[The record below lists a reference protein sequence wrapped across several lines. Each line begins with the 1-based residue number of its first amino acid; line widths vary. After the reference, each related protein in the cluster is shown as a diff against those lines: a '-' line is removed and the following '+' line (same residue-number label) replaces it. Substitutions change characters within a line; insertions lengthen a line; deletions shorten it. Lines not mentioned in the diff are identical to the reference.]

1 MATKDMSIG
10 KPIKVLY
17 AFALPMIISVLF
29 QQFYNIA
36 DSLIAGNFINDDGI
50 ALAAVN
56 AAYPVTV
63 VFIAIGNG
71 FGVGGS
77 VTISRIFGA
86 KQYARTKTAI
96 FTALLNIFVFALLF
110 TLIGV
115 FTCKPLLSAMNSKDL
130 GQAVF
135 DQSVDYLN
143 IYIYGLTFLFVYNVV
158 SSIFQALG
166 NSKMPLFLLIFS
178 TILNVIVDIIF
189 VKYCNMGV
197 KGLAWGTFLA
207 QGIASVLSLVLLL
220 INVSKLPKDNQE
232 NISQDEIST
241 QKQEKSEPIDCPVR
255 ENTRNNTWKENPI
268 FSLSVWSSVML
279 MSIPSILQN
288 STVSIGQLFMQSLIN
303 SFGNANL
310 VSAYGSAFK
319 INYIIISIF
328 LTISNAMAT
337 FTSQNV
343 GANHIDRAKEGL
355 KGGLV
360 SMIAI
365 ALVSTTIYLIFAKQL
380 VGVFVK
386 GKNDEIMAIG
396 SQFLYVLSPF
406 YIVVCIKIIF
416 DGFIRGAGDMAGFT
430 SATMSDLVVRVG
442 LSYLFVKAFHLPYV
456 WIWWSFPIGW
466 IVGTSVSV
474 IFYLSK
480 RWQKTALRKL

>member
-1 MATKDMSIG
+1 MATKDMSVG

-77 VTISRIFGA
+77 VAISRIFGA
-86 KQYARTKTAI
+86 KQYCRTKTATL
-96 FTALLNIFVFALLF
+96 TALINIFVFALIF
-110 TLIGV
+110 TVVGV
-115 FTCKPLLSAMNSKDL
+115 FTCKPLLSAMNSQDL
-130 GQAVF
+130 GEDVF
-135 DQSVDYLN
+135 TQSVDYLS
-143 IYIYGLTFLFVYNVV
+143 IYIYGLTFLFIYNVV

-166 NSKMPLFLLIFS
+166 NSKTPLFLLIFS
-178 TILNVIVDIIF
+178 TILNVIVDIVF

-207 QGIASVLSLVLLL
+207 QGIASVLSLILLL
-220 INVSKLPKDNQE
+220 VNIAKLPKDSPE
-232 NISQDEIST
+232 T
-241 QKQEKSEPIDCPVR
+241 QRPLRKNS
-255 ENTRNNTWKENPI
+255 WKENPV
-268 FSLSVWSSVML
+268 FSLSIWSSIML
-279 MSIPSILQN
+279 MSLPSILQN

-310 VSAYGSAFK
+310 VAAYGSAFK

-337 FTSQNV
+337 FTSQNI
-343 GANHIDRAKEGL
+343 GANHLDRAKEGL
-355 KGGLV
+355 KGGLI

-365 ALVSTTIYLIFAKQL
+365 AVVSTTVYLIFAKGL
-380 VGVFVK
+380 VGVFIK
-386 GKNDEIMAIG
+386 EQNDEIISIG
-396 SQFLYVLSPF
+396 SQFLYILAPF

-430 SATMSDLVVRVG
+430 SATMTDLLIRVG
-442 LSYLFVKAFHLPYV
+442 LSYIFVKACHLSYV
-456 WIWWSFPIGW
+456 SIWWSWPIGW
-466 IVGTSVSV
+466 LLGATVSV
-474 IFYLSK
+474 LFYLSK
-480 RWQKTALRKL
+480 RWKKTSLRKL

>member
-36 DSLIAGNFINDDGI
+36 DSLIAGNFINDNGN

-77 VTISRIFGA
+77 VAISRIFGA
-86 KQYARTKTAI
+86 KQYSRTKTATL
-96 FTALLNIFVFALLF
+96 TALVNIFVFALIF
-110 TLIGV
+110 TVIGV
-115 FTCKPLLSAMNSKDL
+115 FTCKPLLSAMNSQDL
-130 GQAVF
+130 GQDVF
-135 DQSVDYLN
+135 AQSVDYLN

-158 SSIFQALG
+158 SCIFQALG
-166 NSKMPLFLLIFS
+166 NSKTPLFLLIFS
-178 TILNVIVDIIF
+178 TVLNVIVDIVF

-207 QGIASVLSLVLLL
+207 QGMASVLSLILLL
-220 INVSKLPKDNQE
+220 VNISKLPKDTAE
-232 NISQDEIST
+232 KIPDESQCQSSDEST
-241 QKQEKSEPIDCPVR
+241 VYYCPKNSTKKS
-255 ENTRNNTWKENPI
+255 WKENSV
-268 FSLSVWSSVML
+268 FSLSIWSSIML
-279 MSIPSILQN
+279 MALPSILQN
-288 STVSIGQLFMQSLIN
+288 STVSIGQLFVQGLVN

-310 VSAYGSAFK
+310 VAAYGSAFK

-337 FTSQNV
+337 FTSQNI
-343 GANHIDRAKEGL
+343 GANRLDRAKEGL
-355 KGGLV
+355 KGGLI
-360 SMIAI
+360 SMVVI
-365 ALVSTTIYLIFAKQL
+365 ALISTAIYLIFAKGL
-380 VGVFVK
+380 VGAFVS
-386 GKNDEIMAIG
+386 GQNDEIIAIG
-396 SQFLYVLSPF
+396 SQFLYILSPF

-430 SATMSDLVVRVG
+430 TSTMTDLVLRVG
-442 LSYLFVKAFHLPYV
+442 LSFLFVKACHLSYV
-456 WIWWSFPIGW
+456 SIWWSWPIGW
-466 IVGTSVSV
+466 IVGAVVSV
-474 IFYLSK
+474 AFYLSK
-480 RWQKTALRKL
+480 RWQKTSVKKL